1 MPLNP
6 YHGAVLRVSRA
17 LPVVA
22 LVAIA
27 AGCGGGSH
35 SSSTTTATT
44 QPVNTVPKPTQALV
58 VGKFPSQLAGSLT
71 YNINRSQGKQNQPGS
86 WRRKYS
92 VTLDN
97 VLLRLAAVQGK
108 GAKQKARYNLVS
120 ADESFTGSE
129 DLTNSKCKTSHIVW
143 TGTGTHPTGA
153 VEVFG
158 PKFDAEVGF
167 VFLVPQHGN
176 VTTRPC
182 TAKSG
187 GSKGTVSR
195 TAKIEGNANL
205 RLAATKSA
213 ADRFSI
219 GIQIES
225 STAGAG
231 TGGGYTINGTLA
243 PPATGSP
250 VRLCRLQGDKL
261 SCPA

>member
-27 AGCGGGSH
+27 AGCGGSH
-35 SSSTTTATT
+35 STAPTTTT
-44 QPVNTVPKPTQALV
+44 QPVNTVPKPTQQLI

-71 YNINRSQGKQNQPGS
+71 YNVNRTQGKLNKPGS
-86 WRRKYS
+86 WKRKYT

-143 TGTGTHPTGA
+143 NGTGTHPTGT

-158 PKFDAEVGF
+158 PKFDSEVGF
-167 VFLVPQHGN
+167 VFLVPQRGT

-187 GSKGTVSR
+187 GSPGTVSR
-195 TAKIEGNANL
+195 TARIEGNANL

-225 STAGAG
+225 STAGTG
-231 TGGGYTINGTLA
+231 TGGGYTINGSLA